1 MSSTGLDNIESKTSS
16 IDLNGDVVTPWSVE
30 SSSSTGVDYDKLI
43 CMFYISNLWHYQK
56 PIFP

>member
-1 MSSTGLDNIESKTSS
+1 MISTEVENIESLTNN

-43 CMFYISNLWHYQK
+43 CKF
-56 PIFP
+56 